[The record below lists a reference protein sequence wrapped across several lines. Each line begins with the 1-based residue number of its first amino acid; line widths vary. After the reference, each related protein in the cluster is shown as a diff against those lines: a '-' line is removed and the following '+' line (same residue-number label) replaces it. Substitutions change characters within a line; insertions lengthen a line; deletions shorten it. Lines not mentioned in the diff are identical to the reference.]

1 MSRACGG
8 ARSDCAWRSARSI
21 VAQFVAKA
29 LCVVAIACAIGVVAT
44 LASARLISG
53 LLFEVSPADPATLAG
68 VVVLVVAVA
77 TLAALLPAWRAARV
91 EPMRVLRE
99 E

>member
-1 MSRACGG
+1 M
-8 ARSDCAWRSARSI
+8 
-21 VAQFVAKA
+21 
-29 LCVVAIACAIGVVAT
+29 
-44 LASARLISG
+44 
-53 LLFEVSPADPATLAG
+53 LFEVSPSDPVTLGG

-77 TLAALLPAWRAARV
+77 VLAAVLPAWRAARV